1 MYFLYIILDGIH
13 AHNNCECILFRPRE
27 FLLMNET
34 LSFPA
39 SAAEKV
45 HIGSEQRVSRLV
57 KTAAYPTSLYMYE
70 RNKDKIIQ
78 ILVYLVGL
86 VRCSI

>member
-1 MYFLYIILDGIH
+1 MYFGSSSGVFTH
-13 AHNNCECILFRPRE
+13 EGH
-27 FLLMNET
+27 

-57 KTAAYPTSLYMYE
+57 KTAAYPTSLYMYDT
-70 RNKDKIIQ
+70 NKDKII
-78 ILVYLVGL
+78 
-86 VRCSI
+86 